1 MIKVKANIKL
11 YKNSRKTPFHSGYR
25 PMFNFIEEMKTSGK
39 IDLIEKDEFFPGEEG
54 EVNITF
60 INKKYLGD
68 DFDIGKKFFF
78 GEGEEPLGEGKITE
92 VL

>member
-11 YKNSRKTPFHSGYR
+11 YKNGRKTPFHSGYK

-54 EVNITF
+54 QVNITF
-60 INKKYLGD
+60 IDKKYLGD
-68 DFDIGKKFFF
+68 DFDIGKKFLF
-78 GEGEEPLGEGKITE
+78 GEGEEPLGEGEITE